1 MALEAKDRPQ
11 SMQSWI
17 EMLGYKSSTS
27 NKPTKT
33 IPWVSLTI
41 VLLVYFIIGYI
52 LTADNA
58 QFLLWAVVVAMAWAW
73 AWAEIEIWTIWG
85 VLVAYYVAGVTA
97 MAAAGAGA
105 GAGVT
110 AVAVVMLVVV
120 NVLGNS
126 FSKFHTFLI
135 VAGTSNIGLGL
146 GWIVYRLFK
155 PV

>member
-1 MALEAKDRPQ
+1 M
-11 SMQSWI
+11 
-17 EMLGYKSSTS
+17 
-27 NKPTKT
+27 
-33 IPWVSLTI
+33 TI

-73 AWAEIEIWTIWG
+73 AEIEIWTIWG

-97 MAAAGAGA
+97 MAAAAAGA

-135 VAGTSNIGLGL
+135 SAGTSSIGLSL
-146 GWIVYRLFK
+146 GWIVHRLFK
-155 PV
+155 LVG